1 MTVTLFSTIETLT
14 EEDLDKPVTLREK
27 PLSVLQAIQTEIAHI
42 SYHVGQ
48 ILYIGKQI
56 KDKVWT
62 ILSIPTK
69 DSNKEGD

>member
-14 EEDLDKPVTLREK
+14 EEDLDKTVTLREK

-56 KDKVWT
+56 KDKDWT
-62 ILSIPTK
+62 ILSISTK
-69 DSNKEGD
+69 DTNKEGD